1 MNIQKALNFCQVYK
15 EMSEKP
21 LPVKVAYQLMKVH
34 KKLSDDVEFYQQK
47 FQNIINSYGLK
58 DEKGQLVI
66 NKDNTIAMDNQYFD
80 KWSKELEELNN
91 LEVTTPE
98 PCIDIEEIETIRLN
112 LRQIEAI
119 DFLIKQK

>member
-21 LPVKVAYQLMKVH
+21 LPVKVAYQLMKAH
-34 KKLSDDVEFYQQK
+34 KELSDDVEFYQQK

-58 DEKGQLVI
+58 DEEGQLVI

-91 LEVTTPE
+91 LEVATPE

>member
-15 EMSEKP
+15 EISEKA
-21 LPVKVAYQLMKVH
+21 LPVKVAYQLMKVY
-34 KKLSDDVEFYQQK
+34 KELSDDVEFYQQK

-58 DEKGQLVI
+58 DEKGQPII

-80 KWSKELEELNN
+80 KWSKELEELNT

>member
-15 EMSEKP
+15 EISEKP

-34 KKLSDDVEFYQQK
+34 KELSDDVEFYQQK

-58 DEKGQLVI
+58 DEEGQLVI

-80 KWSKELEELNN
+80 KWSKELEELNT

-98 PCIDIEEIETIRLN
+98 PCIGIEEIETIRLN